1 MTEQENIK
9 DCLIYTN
16 IEENSK
22 LFSHEIQDIVS
33 GNGEMFLE
41 KNSDFDLKKSKNF
54 PDGFLYFNSILEI
67 SIKEESDEIIIIN
80 GILNLLWSNNIPAIA
95 SCDFEDKLVHKG
107 GYKSQSV
114 PF

>member
-1 MTEQENIK
+1 MK

-33 GNGEMFLE
+33 ENGETFLE

-54 PDGFLYFNSILEI
+54 PDGFLYFRSILEI
-67 SIKEESDEIIIIN
+67 SIKDDSDEILIIN
-80 GILNLLWSNNIPAIA
+80 SILNLLWNNNISAIA
-95 SCDFEDKLVHKG
+95 SCDFEDKLIHKG
-107 GYKSQSV
+107 GYKNQSI